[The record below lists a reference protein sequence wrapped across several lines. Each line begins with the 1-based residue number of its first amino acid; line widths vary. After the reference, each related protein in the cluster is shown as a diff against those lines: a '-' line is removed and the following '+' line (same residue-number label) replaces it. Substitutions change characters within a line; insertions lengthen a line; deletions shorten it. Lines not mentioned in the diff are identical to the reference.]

1 MSRIMPS
8 KNKDSTDA
16 SQKACRKA
24 LEIGSAAPA
33 WERWR
38 LAGVFRGEAFPHALA
53 AGTAALSGCQPASGG
68 SLIICQRHNSKMNR
82 SLKFYCAGGVAAL
95 LMATSFCGCV
105 TKAQARAQA
114 QAAYLAGQND
124 ALAKMAGAG
133 QGQVIVIVGPVEH
146 PNVPWVEGLTLS
158 QAIAT
163 ANYTSRHNPKA
174 ITITRQGEQASVNP
188 KVLLNGQVV
197 PLEPGDTI
205 TIRE

>member
-1 MSRIMPS
+1 M
-8 KNKDSTDA
+8 NK
-16 SQKACRKA
+16 
-24 LEIGSAAPA
+24 
-33 WERWR
+33 
-38 LAGVFRGEAFPHALA
+38 
-53 AGTAALSGCQPASGG
+53 
-68 SLIICQRHNSKMNR
+68 

-95 LMATSFCGCV
+95 LLATSFCGCV

-124 ALAKMAGAG
+124 ALAKMAGAD
-133 QGQVIVIVGPVEH
+133 QAIVIAGPVEH
-146 PNVPWVEGLTLS
+146 PNVPWIEGLTLS

-163 ANYTSRHNPKA
+163 ANYTGRRNPKA
-174 ITITRQGEQASVNP
+174 IIITRQGEQATVNP

>member
-1 MSRIMPS
+1 
-8 KNKDSTDA
+8 
-16 SQKACRKA
+16 
-24 LEIGSAAPA
+24 
-33 WERWR
+33 
-38 LAGVFRGEAFPHALA
+38 
-53 AGTAALSGCQPASGG
+53 
-68 SLIICQRHNSKMNR
+68 MNR

-105 TKAQARAQA
+105 TKSQARAQA

-124 ALAKMAGAG
+124 ALAKMAGQG
-133 QGQVIVIVGPVEH
+133 QGEGIVIVGPVEH

-163 ANYTSRHNPKA
+163 ANYTGRHNPKA
-174 ITITRQGEQASVNP
+174 ITITRQGEKAVVNP

>member
-1 MSRIMPS
+1 MEL
-8 KNKDSTDA
+8 K
-16 SQKACRKA
+16 
-24 LEIGSAAPA
+24 LF
-33 WERWR
+33 W
-38 LAGVFRGEAFPHALA
+38 V
-53 AGTAALSGCQPASGG
+53 GG
-68 SLIICQRHNSKMNR
+68 I
-82 SLKFYCAGGVAAL
+82 AAL

-105 TKAQARAQA
+105 TKSQARAEA

-124 ALAKMAGAG
+124 ALVKMAG
-133 QGQVIVIVGPVEH
+133 QGQGIVIVGPVEH

-163 ANYTSRHNPKA
+163 ANYTGRHNPKG

-188 KVLLNGQVV
+188 KDLLNGRVV